1 MKKDIKLTVDDLP
14 PDVVEQMRE
23 AIRKEP
29 QMQSLQQKKLQ
40 ALKAY
45 NYVEVSRLAKLLK
58 DVENRVINDYL
69 ANYKGQS
76 ERMDSL
82 LTDMSEEDRES
93 MNVYTNAIIFLCDMI
108 ETLASDSDQI
118 LKKYHPDYNLEMFDK
133 ITQLGQEAKNHVK
146 FMSDNTDMVY
156 QVTFADKADDI
167 SELLMNKVK
176 AFIRR
181 LRNKKPNINLKDN
194 V

>member
-82 LTDMSEEDRES
+82 LTDMSKEDRES

>member
-29 QMQSLQQKKLQ
+29 QMQSLQQTKLQ

>member
-58 DVENRVINDYL
+58 DVENRVINNYL

>member
-181 LRNKKPNINLKDN
+181 LRNKKTIY
-194 V
+194 

>member
-118 LKKYHPDYNLEMFDK
+118 LKKYHPDYYLEMFDK